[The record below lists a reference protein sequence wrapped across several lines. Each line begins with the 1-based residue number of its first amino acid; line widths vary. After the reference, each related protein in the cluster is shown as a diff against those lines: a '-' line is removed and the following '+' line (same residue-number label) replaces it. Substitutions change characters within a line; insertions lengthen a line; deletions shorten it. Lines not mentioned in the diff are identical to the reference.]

1 MPTKNSNKTQPSN
14 SSVTDFLNNY
24 PNQKVIPD
32 CHKLIK
38 IFEEI
43 TGQKAVMW
51 STMIGFGNYHYKYD
65 SGREGDFFLVGFSP
79 SKVGITLY
87 VSSGYSELTEQLAK
101 LGKHKI
107 GKSCLYIKSLSD
119 LDLDTL
125 KEIIKFGY
133 QNKKTL
139 YEKAKQ

>member
-1 MPTKNSNKTQPSN
+1 MPNKTQPS
-14 SSVTDFLNNY
+14 SASVSDFLTNY

-38 IFEEI
+38 IFEDI
-43 TGQKAVMW
+43 TGQEPVMW
-51 STMIGFGNYHYKYD
+51 STMIGFGNYHYKYE

-79 SKVGITLY
+79 SKVGITIY
-87 VSSGYSELTEQLAK
+87 ISSGYTDLTEKLAK

-107 GKSCLYIKSLSD
+107 GKSCLYIKSLTDID
-119 LDLDTL
+119 LETL

-133 QNKKTL
+133 QNKQTL
-139 YEKAKQ
+139 YEQAKK

>member
-1 MPTKNSNKTQPSN
+1 MTSKSTNKTQPTSA
-14 SSVTDFLNNY
+14 SVSDFLSNY
-24 PNQKVIPD
+24 PNQKVIPE
-32 CHKLIK
+32 CQKLIK

-43 TGQKAVMW
+43 TTEKPVMW

-65 SGREGDFFLVGFSP
+65 SGREGDFFLVGFAP

-87 VSSGYSELTEQLAK
+87 ITSGYTELAEKLER

-119 LDLDTL
+119 LNLDIL

-133 QNKKTL
+133 NNKKTL
-139 YEKAKQ
+139 YEQAKN

>member
-1 MPTKNSNKTQPSN
+1 MPNKTQPS
-14 SSVTDFLNNY
+14 SASVSDFLASY

-43 TGQKAVMW
+43 TGQEGVMW
-51 STMIGFGNYHYKYD
+51 STMIGFGNYHYKYE

-87 VSSGYSELTEQLAK
+87 ISSGYTDLTEKLAK
-101 LGKHKI
+101 LGEHKI
-107 GKSCLYIKSLSD
+107 GKSCLYIKSLTD
-119 LDLDTL
+119 INLETL
-125 KEIIKFGY
+125 KEIINFGY
-133 QNKKTL
+133 QNKQTL
-139 YEKAKQ
+139 YEQAKK